1 MNAAGEI
8 SSKKPDWYNDL
19 SKQAA
24 SNKHIIHEYFDLK
37 FTKAVVRNVIRY
49 LVDYYYR
56 PRFIGFEN
64 MPERTR
70 SDVPLIFAS
79 NHSGMAFPW
88 DGIVLAAGIYEKFNY
103 GPKSMRPLAS
113 PMLSESLLMN
123 PYLYE
128 NLWKIVGS
136 VDASF
141 LNFETMM
148 NQNEHNLLIY
158 PEGVP
163 GIGKGFNR
171 RYQFQ
176 RFSSSFIT
184 MAIKYRTDIVPILT
198 VNGEFIN
205 AFAYRSKFLN
215 KLVNKMGIPFL
226 PVALITLLIPF
237 QPWIFYMG
245 FPAKLTYVLGE
256 KIKPYE
262 MTNKSIEE
270 LSYEEMVEIKEE
282 VRRKMQVQLTDA
294 VAKYGK
300 RPYHLREFFA
310 VTFKNLNK
318 LPFSMPFG
326 WPLLFEHFNILWKNN
341 KIDEK
346 PFKLGFLSSLKIIFK
361 SPKQLFFYL
370 PIIGWIPLLVKGL
383 RKKA

>member
-1 MNAAGEI
+1 MTESGINGTGQKALEVVEMQNRI
-8 SSKKPDWYNDL
+8 I
-19 SKQAA
+19 
-24 SNKHIIHEYFDLK
+24 NKI
-37 FTKAVVRNVIRY
+37 
-49 LVDYYYR
+49 
-56 PRFIGFEN
+56 
-64 MPERTR
+64 
-70 SDVPLIFAS
+70 
-79 NHSGMAFPW
+79 
-88 DGIVLAAGIYEKFNY
+88 
-103 GPKSMRPLAS
+103 
-113 PMLSESLLMN
+113 
-123 PYLYE
+123 
-128 NLWKIVGS
+128 
-136 VDASF
+136 
-141 LNFETMM
+141 
-148 NQNEHNLLIY
+148 
-158 PEGVP
+158 
-163 GIGKGFNR
+163 
-171 RYQFQ
+171 
-176 RFSSSFIT
+176 
-184 MAIKYRTDIVPILT
+184 
-198 VNGEFIN
+198 
-205 AFAYRSKFLN
+205 
-215 KLVNKMGIPFL
+215 GIPFL
-226 PVALITLLIPF
+226 PVALITLFIPL

-245 FPAKLTYVLGE
+245 FPAKLTYVLGK